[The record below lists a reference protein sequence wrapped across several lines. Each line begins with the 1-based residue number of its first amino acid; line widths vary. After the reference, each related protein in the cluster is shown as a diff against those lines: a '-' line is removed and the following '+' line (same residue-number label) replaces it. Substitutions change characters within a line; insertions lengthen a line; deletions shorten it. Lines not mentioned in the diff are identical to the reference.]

1 MRCIS
6 LVFIVAKL
14 TEAHGI
20 DLLLVRAPPVSD
32 GNGSTG
38 PLAFDSQLAL
48 FEESEA
54 LVPCFY
60 RAKSHQDYPK
70 VISFCLYVCCVASGC
85 IVVLFEIC
93 VFMLYARTSLF
104 LKDTP

>member
-38 PLAFDSQLAL
+38 PLAFDRQLAL

-60 RAKSHQDYPK
+60 RAKSHQDYPFS
-70 VISFCLYVCCVASGC
+70 VCMCAAWQAAASSFCLKSACSCCTHVR
-85 IVVLFEIC
+85 LF
-93 VFMLYARTSLF
+93 F